1 MTGKSIDC
9 GSVARRVCEVIDRID
24 REGGPGWGSM
34 CEAAIEEIRD
44 IVGDDPAAY
53 DMESGS
59 VGPEEA
65 RRRIEESTGT
75 RFRGWTKPDHAGMCH
90 PIWEPVQDMECRSI
104 ARGLTREQARTLCEY
119 LEGFCPE
126 PQHEAAFDALERIA
140 NAKATEQESVSLD
153 LDPLRSIVSELQD
166 FYDSHAPKPTRILRQ
181 AAKLENWIDAARLME
196 EKSVNEK
203 EGDG

>member
-24 REGGPGWGSM
+24 REGGHGWGSM

-119 LEGFCPE
+119 LGGFCPE

-140 NAKATEQESVSLD
+140 NAKATEQESVT
-153 LDPLRSIVSELQD
+153 QGG
-166 FYDSHAPKPTRILRQ
+166 
-181 AAKLENWIDAARLME
+181 
-196 EKSVNEK
+196 KS
-203 EGDG
+203 